1 MFAVQNFRADDSV
14 ALKGYYYF
22 SSLPNTKAPSVQ
34 DLTNKLTL
42 HTIRLSKILDVEMS
56 QD

>member
-14 ALKGYYYF
+14 ALKGYYYL